1 MTIRKYVLQR
11 INSNDRV
18 VINNRDVS
26 YTCGRGKENQII
38 CPSMF
43 VSRNHCIF
51 IIQSDGLYIRDL
63 NSSNGVFVNGE
74 KKVANTLLKIHDKIG
89 IGVPELEPTENS
101 YYVYSLYIQEVEN
114 LEPVAGGSTNGIE
127 VKVEP
132 GENNIKSEIVEDDSK
147 KKRPSEDKVGN
158 PSKKQ
163 KTFDPV
169 PSTSSANFNIDK
181 RDSIKLEVE
190 DEIEIVNV
198 ISLSDK
204 KNQLTVE
211 SAGSSG
217 VGKAIDRM
225 QVENIEK
232 NGKVGRQTE
241 NGKCTKKSN
250 ITNIEKISRDK
261 ALDINSLKQNSGI
274 NNDLNATVKN
284 RFQNSSNPC
293 QSTNCDKPVLPSTS
307 SDTNVTSV
315 KVEADEDIVCLEDI
329 ENTTTPQNSKVP
341 LKDPQLLQ
349 MNNNQSSISKLVKLK
364 TVRNEP
370 TTCYSQVDIVS
381 LSSDEEDDDHLIF
394 PCSQLFNV
402 SNDEP
407 PIKKEEIE
415 MEKNEIKEDYDDNVI
430 TLSDSDEEDNNPW
443 FNKLYNSQ
451 VYRPSQDFH
460 IKDEPDDEIIK
471 TSADEES
478 EKKNHYTSESEILQ
492 RNEIFEVDEQDDDV
506 WDETIQSQ
514 QTASQEIKNESIDN
528 KKIQHR
534 KSSAK
539 QDVGKS
545 REKEI
550 RKINDI
556 HRDEFSDVEADMNLA
571 LEISGFSYK
580 NRRENE
586 IRDENLQKTKK
597 HSSHKIKK
605 YQDIEKRKD
614 SKDEKYKKRRRSSAD
629 DSEGNKKSIDER
641 QLIKTSVKEKKEKQ
655 INFKNN
661 QERQKTF
668 DQESS
673 KQSIEE
679 RKRQTTVED
688 RKRRKTGE
696 YCENGQSD
704 HERRQTIDQEKRK
717 GQSASEE
724 RKEKKRGSE
733 FLENRDN
740 DQERRSTSDQESLRH
755 SLDGRKKQSV
765 SETGKVKTTSE
776 YLDNREKKKKSWED
790 ELLNIEEKV
799 LTIKPKPPAR
809 KAIVI
814 EPLYMVKSDKRRTSV
829 PVFKNNNDNNNSNE
843 TSNER
848 NEESENEISKITPPR
863 KRSRSRSR
871 KSQENLFKETN
882 QGIIPNYKEKRK
894 EKLKELSAK
903 RSLRETNSN
912 MVPCRKSKGIAKVTH
927 KSRQDSLL
935 FEQQKAASI
944 KPGIAHQRTSN
955 TSPIAHCSK
964 FIPESTTIS
973 TNKRE
978 EKCQNSEIKL
988 NHKERDYNYEKHD
1001 RKELS
1006 NNVTLNVPPIS
1017 SKSSREKKENNE
1029 NRKPLKSCLSRF
1041 GYKEI
1046 KKKKKVR
1053 FNDKNCIK
1061 TYEIEECNSLNRVV
1075 GKDAPMN
1082 RNKSQIEP
1090 HIDEYLS
1097 RIFDWNPAWLSEQ
1110 KKLPNEPPVYKG
1122 DHLQKIKT
1130 HYSSFLEYSNFFR
1143 PLLLLEMWNTL
1154 SKESE
1159 CEEKKTKFRQR
1170 YCSVVQNSVTKNK
1183 TLTGEFQTNLLIE
1196 MLVSKEDFDRE
1207 LYPGP
1212 GHLLLFEYPFYDKA
1226 KDQNG
1231 SFSKKLQFR
1240 WIFAFVKSKTR
1251 TEITAKTRFNRKL
1264 MEFTPNS
1271 QILIT
1276 LFVLCKNAIEPA
1288 TDHVCRIRGA
1298 MYLKANMR
1306 DILALQNLPKSR
1318 LRSLIL
1324 TPNLEDYK
1332 LPEAEQIP
1340 LVTKDDLNERQIE
1353 AVMRVS
1359 KAALTEKP
1367 QISLI
1372 HGPPGTGKSKVIV
1385 NTVIQILSE
1394 NPKTQILVCAPSN
1407 AAVDELALR
1416 LLQIRTNLEFKSIK
1430 MVRVGRPEAMN
1441 VKVRNISLTELGRKQ
1456 VEKDFLLNKNDQK
1469 TIKENNA
1476 EKQKLDALLE
1486 LVENRIEDIKRNGVK
1501 GDLNQL
1507 YRQRQSLQNS
1517 IKTLRTKIEQRVDFK
1532 SLSLAEKNK
1541 INRETEEL
1549 VLSKATVIAC
1559 TLSSCYSGMM
1569 EKIFGGKEKL
1579 KIPICIVDEATQCCE
1594 PENLIPLMLGVNKL
1608 ILVGDTNQLPATVI
1622 SKKAKEHGLDQSL
1635 FARLQKAFA
1644 NENDN
1649 PVIMLNTQYRM
1660 DFPILSW
1667 PNSYFYQGKLIDKAT
1682 VKVVPYSSYRV
1693 LNLNSFEDE
1702 TKFSNTGEAEFV
1714 SKIIFIM
1721 ITSIDVSS
1729 FKETLQI
1736 GVITPYQNQ
1745 RNVVLSKIETRLKPV
1760 STNRRSKFIIDV
1772 NTVDSFQGQEKD
1784 VIVMSCVRSNGIGF
1798 MSDKQRLCVALT
1810 RAKSSLILCGN
1821 FKTFQK
1827 DEMWNQLLTDA
1838 RRRGILMDVNVNA
1851 SMNEIKNHVL
1861 R

>member
-1 MTIRKYVLQR
+1 MPVKYVLQR

-18 VINNRDVS
+18 VINNRDIS

-74 KKVANTLLKIHDKIG
+74 KKVANTLLKKHDKIG
-89 IGVPELEPTENS
+89 IGVPELDPTENS
-101 YYVYSLYIQEVEN
+101 YYVYSLFIQEVEN
-114 LEPVAGGSTNGIE
+114 LEPVAGGSSNGVEI
-127 VKVEP
+127 KVEP
-132 GENNIKSEIVEDDSK
+132 AENNVKNEIVQKDIK

-158 PSKKQ
+158 QEKKQ
-163 KTFDPV
+163 KTEKPSTSLDTSGPV
-169 PSTSSANFNIDK
+169 PSTSSTNCNFNA
-181 RDSIKLEVE
+181 RNSIKLEVE

-198 ISLSDK
+198 ISLADQNNK
-204 KNQLTVE
+204 LTVE
-211 SAGSSG
+211 RVSEG
-217 VGKAIDRM
+217 VGKALERI
-225 QVENIEK
+225 QIETIEK
-232 NGKVGRQTE
+232 NGKVEKQGE
-241 NGKCTKKSN
+241 NVKCKRKNN
-250 ITNIEKISRDK
+250 ITNIEKISRDN
-261 ALDINSLKQNSGI
+261 ALDINSLKQKSRISNEF
-274 NNDLNATVKN
+274 NATVKHRFSDN
-284 RFQNSSNPC
+284 RC

-307 SDTNVTSV
+307 RDINTTSV
-315 KVEADEDIVCLEDI
+315 KVEADEEIVCLDSIED
-329 ENTTTPQNSKVP
+329 TTTHQDSNVPQ
-341 LKDPQLLQ
+341 KDPQLLQ
-349 MNNNQSSISKLVKLK
+349 INNNQFSVPKPVKLK
-364 TVRNEP
+364 TVRKEP
-370 TTCYSQVDIVS
+370 TTYSQINIVS
-381 LSSDEEDDDHLIF
+381 LSSDEEDDEHSIF
-394 PCSQLFNV
+394 PCSKLVNG
-402 SNDEP
+402 SNDEHA
-407 PIKKEEIE
+407 IKKEEIE
-415 MEKNEIKEDYDDNVI
+415 MEKSEIKEVYDDNVI

-471 TSADEES
+471 TSPDEES
-478 EKKNHYTSESEILQ
+478 EKKDYPSESEILP

-514 QTASQEIKNESIDN
+514 QTASQEIKTEDIDN
-528 KKIQHR
+528 KRIQPR
-534 KSSAK
+534 KSSVK
-539 QDVGKS
+539 QDIGNLHK
-545 REKEI
+545 KEI
-550 RKINDI
+550 RKTNDI
-556 HRDEFSDVEADMNLA
+556 EDEFSDVEADINLA
-571 LEISGFSYK
+571 LEISGFTSK
-580 NRRENE
+580 NRRENKKD
-586 IRDENLQKTKK
+586 DENLQKTKK
-597 HSSHKIKK
+597 QGSHKIKK
-605 YQDIEKRKD
+605 YQDIEKRR
-614 SKDEKYKKRRRSSAD
+614 DEKNKKRRRSSAD
-629 DSEGNKKSIDER
+629 DSESNKEFIEER
-641 QLIKTSVKEKKEKQ
+641 QLLKTSLKDKKER
-655 INFKNN
+655 
-661 QERQKTF
+661 RQKTF
-668 DQESS
+668 DQESLKHS
-673 KQSIEE
+673 LEE

-688 RKRRKTGE
+688 RKRRRTTE
-696 YCENGQSD
+696 YCENGQTD
-704 HERRQTIDQEKRK
+704 HERRQTIDHQEKRRVP
-717 GQSASEE
+717 SASED
-724 RKEKKRGSE
+724 RKEKKRCSE
-733 FLENRDN
+733 FSENRDN
-740 DQERRSTSDQESLRH
+740 ELQRRLTSDQERNE
-755 SLDGRKKQSV
+755 RKKPTI
-765 SETGKVKTTSE
+765 SETGKIKSSLE
-776 YLDNREKKKKSWED
+776 CLDNREKKKKTWED

-799 LTIKPKPPAR
+799 LTIKPKPQAR

-814 EPLYMVKSDKRRTSV
+814 DAPHMMKTDRRRSSI
-829 PVFKNNNDNNNSNE
+829 PVFNNNNNFNE

-848 NEESENEISKITPPR
+848 NEESENDVSRKTPPR

-882 QGIIPNYKEKRK
+882 QETMSNKEKRK

-903 RSLRETNSN
+903 RSLRETNLN

-935 FEQQKAASI
+935 FEQQKAVSI

-964 FIPESTTIS
+964 FLPESTPIS
-973 TNKRE
+973 MNKRE
-978 EKCQNSEIKL
+978 EICQNREIRV
-988 NHKERDYNYEKHD
+988 HKERDYINEKLD
-1001 RKELS
+1001 RREHI
-1006 NNVTLNVPPIS
+1006 NNVPLNPPM
-1017 SKSSREKKENNE
+1017 EKKE
-1029 NRKPLKSCLSRF
+1029 NRKPLLKSCLSSF

-1046 KKKKKVR
+1046 RKKKRVR
-1053 FNDKNCIK
+1053 FSEKNSIQ
-1061 TYEIEECNSLNRVV
+1061 TYEIDECNSLIRFI

-1097 RIFDWNPAWLSEQ
+1097 RIFEWNPRWLKEQ
-1110 KKLPNEPPVYKG
+1110 KKYTHEPPVYSG

-1130 HYSSFLEYSNFFR
+1130 HYSSFLEYSHFFR

-1159 CEEKKTKFRQR
+1159 CEEKRSKFRQR
-1170 YCSVVQNSVTKNK
+1170 YCSVVENSATKTK
-1183 TLTGEFQTNLLIE
+1183 TPTGELQTNLLIE
-1196 MLVSKEDFDRE
+1196 IVMSKEDFDRE

-1212 GHLLLFEYPFYDKA
+1212 GHLILFEYPFYEKTADES
-1226 KDQNG
+1226 G
-1231 SFSKKLQFR
+1231 CFSEKLNVH
-1240 WIFAFVKSKTR
+1240 WIFAFVKSKSR
-1251 TEITAKTRFNRKL
+1251 TEITANTRFNRKL
-1264 MEFTPNS
+1264 MDLTPNS
-1271 QILIT
+1271 HVLVT
-1276 LFVLCKNAIEPA
+1276 LFILCKNAIEPV
-1288 TDHVCRIRGA
+1288 TDHICKMRGA

-1306 DILALQNLPKSR
+1306 DILALQNLPNSR

-1324 TPNLEDYK
+1324 TPNLEAYK
-1332 LPEAEQIP
+1332 LPEAEPIP

-1353 AVMRVS
+1353 AVTRVS

-1385 NTVIQILSE
+1385 NIVIQILSE
-1394 NPKTQILVCAPSN
+1394 NPKSQILVCAPSN

-1416 LLQIRTNLEFKSIK
+1416 LLHIRTNLEFKSIK

-1456 VEKDFLLNKNDQK
+1456 VEKDFFLNKNDQK

-1476 EKQKLDALLE
+1476 EKQKSDALLE

-1517 IKTLRTKIEQRVDFK
+1517 IKALRTKIEQRVDFK
-1532 SLSLAEKNK
+1532 SLTLAEKNK

-1569 EKIFGGKEKL
+1569 EKIFGGNEKL

-1594 PENLIPLMLGVNKL
+1594 PENLIPLMLGVKKL

-1622 SKKAKEHGLDQSL
+1622 SKKAKEYGLDQSL

-1693 LNLNSFEDE
+1693 LNINSFQDV
-1702 TKFSNTGEAEFV
+1702 TKFSNTDEAEFV
-1714 SKIIFIM
+1714 SKIIFVM
-1721 ITSIDVSS
+1721 ITSVDVYS
-1729 FKETLQI
+1729 FSETLQI

-1745 RNVVLSKIETRLKPV
+1745 RNVVLSKIETRLKSV

-1784 VIVMSCVRSNGIGF
+1784 VIIMSCVRSNGIGF

-1821 FKTFQK
+1821 FKTFQR
-1827 DEMWNQLLTDA
+1827 DEMWNQLLSDA

-1851 SMNEIKNHVL
+1851 SLSEIKSHVL